1 MFLRG
6 VLVVTRRAN
15 EGSILDGCE
24 SEPSLKQRKYRF
36 EDAEIK
42 NVCSG
47 MCGLGIE
54 QVHK

>member
-15 EGSILDGCE
+15 EGSILDVCE

-36 EDAEIK
+36 EDAENK
-42 NVCSG
+42 KRMLRNVWIG
-47 MCGLGIE
+47 
-54 QVHK
+54 H